1 MEKVEELL
9 VSKGLYDSVD
19 ITVDDLAELEKYL
32 SKSEY
37 VGNTIDC
44 FCVHCGTNCSTKNR

>member
-1 MEKVEELL
+1 MAQGEIRSENMEKVEELL

-19 ITVDDLAELEKYL
+19 ITVEDLAELEKYL

-37 VGNTIDC
+37 AGNTIDC
-44 FCVHCGTNCSTKNR
+44 FCVH